1 MAYGVEQDRLRALLP
16 EEFASLRPVLRV
28 NAEIRGG
35 QSAYLEFNT
44 AVQSGGVRGWLNI
57 GAWENVSFEKQGKAT
72 VFTTDALTI
81 HFTPVGIEGGCP
93 AEKDNA
99 GCFFKN
105 GDSWTLRPTEK
116 NRCAQGVL
124 RLRICLAQRHARREP
139 RQNAARFSLR
149 TVCLLSRTAVLRKQ
163 RCGHSLRSCAGKLR
177 RAVRADR
184 TIAFERNGLIRAAI
198 SFSLCPALCVTNH
211 ARRMGSA

>member
-1 MAYGVEQDRLRALLP
+1 MKIEQFVMAYGVEQDRLRALLP
-16 EEFASLRPVLRV
+16 EGFASLRPVLRI

-81 HFTPVGIEGGCP
+81 RFTPVGIEGGCP

-105 GDSWTLRPTEK
+105 GDSWTLRPAEK
-116 NRCAQGVL
+116 IDVRKEFCD
-124 RLRICLAQRHARREP
+124 CE
-139 RQNAARFSLR
+139 FSW
-149 TVCLLSRTAVLRKQ
+149 
-163 RCGHSLRSCAGKLR
+163 RCGAHGVSLGKTLPAFPTEPHIAYPAQPFCVSSA
-177 RAVRADR
+177 AVIPCDHVLGSYVVR
-184 TIAFERNGLIRAAI
+184 FERTGL
-198 SFSLCPALCVTNH
+198 SHLSETD
-211 ARRMGSA
+211 